1 MKYINVGS
9 GSKGNSTLVYDDDTT
24 ILIDCGV
31 SKKRV
36 LDCLHTIS
44 RDLSFIDAI
53 FLTHSHSDHAA
64 HLDSYDALAERIYSG
79 DEGLIEKKYRETNT
93 LKEFQQIKIK
103 SFIVQA
109 LPTSHDAPDSMGY
122 LIKENKRK
130 ETLLYMTDTGYIPE
144 KDLDYMKDCTYYLI
158 ESNHDP
164 RMLMQS
170 NRTNYLKMR
179 ILGSQ
184 GHLSNEQCSHYLS
197 LIVGKNTREI
207 AFAHLSE
214 ECNTPSKVLSCFNDM
229 MRIQTG
235 SIPKIKIQT
244 MKQKDPTFG
253 GDID

>member
-9 GSKGNSTLVYDDDTT
+9 GSKGNSTLIYDDDTT

-31 SKKRV
+31 TRKRV
-36 LDCLHTIS
+36 LDCLNTIS
-44 RDLSFIDAI
+44 RDLNSIDAI
-53 FLTHSHSDHAA
+53 FITHSHSDHAA
-64 HLDSYDALAERIYSG
+64 HIESYDSIAERLYSG
-79 DEGLIEKKYRETNT
+79 DEGVIDKKYRSQNT
-93 LKEFQQIKIK
+93 MKPFQQIKIK
-103 SFIVQA
+103 SFVIQA

-122 LIKENKRK
+122 LIKEEKRK

-144 KDLDYMKDCTYYLI
+144 KDLDYMKDCTFYLI

-170 NRTNYLKMR
+170 ERSNFLKMR

-197 LIVGKNTREI
+197 LIIGKDTKEI
-207 AFAHLSE
+207 SFAHLSE
-214 ECNTPSKVLSCFNDM
+214 ECNTPQKAISCFEDM

-235 SIPKIKIQT
+235 TIPDVKIQT
-244 MKQKDPTFG
+244 FKQKEPTSG